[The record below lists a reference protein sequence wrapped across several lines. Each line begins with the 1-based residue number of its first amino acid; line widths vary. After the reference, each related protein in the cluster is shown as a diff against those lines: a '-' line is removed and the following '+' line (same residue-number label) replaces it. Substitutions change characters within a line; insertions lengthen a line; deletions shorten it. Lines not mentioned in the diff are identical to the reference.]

1 MSNNVYFANSVND
14 QVSVNINDGL
24 SNHALN
30 PRTTTSANNVVTV
43 VNCSA
48 VQVPTGPNR
57 DKDVFGTGGGQANTV
72 RVEFGELE
80 SGSQTYTVKPENM
93 SGRDLYIY
101 VFDGTIVGQ
110 DETGRPFSIGGPDGG
125 SVVSAS

>member
-14 QVSVNINDGL
+14 TISVNINNGL
-24 SNHALN
+24 QNHTMT
-30 PRTTTSANNVVTV
+30 PRTTTSASNVVTV
-43 VNCSA
+43 VNCAA
-48 VQVPTGPNR
+48 VQVPTGPNM

-72 RVEFGELE
+72 VVEFQSLE
-80 SGSQTYTVKPENM
+80 SGSQTYSVKPENL

-110 DETGRPFSIGGPDGG
+110 DDTGRPFNIGGSDNP
-125 SVVSAS
+125 SVVSSD